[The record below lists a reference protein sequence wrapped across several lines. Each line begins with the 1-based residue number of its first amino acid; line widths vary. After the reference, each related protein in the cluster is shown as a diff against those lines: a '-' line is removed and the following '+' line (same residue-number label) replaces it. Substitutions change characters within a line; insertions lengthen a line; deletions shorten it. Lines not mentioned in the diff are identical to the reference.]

1 MGLAALGHWKTRRLR
16 RQVRK
21 MVPVEN
27 RVCPLPKPATLLGL
41 GHAVTAATLLDLLFE
56 APVPTMPAGQDSIYL
71 EIRARLTTSGESLT
85 QRPDERGER
94 KART

>member
-1 MGLAALGHWKTRRLR
+1 
-16 RQVRK
+16 

-27 RVCPLPKPATLLGL
+27 RVCPLPKPATRLGL
-41 GHAVTAATLLDLLFE
+41 GHSVSAARLLDLLFK
-56 APVPTMPAGQDSIYL
+56 APVPTILAGQDSIYL
-71 EIRARLTTSGESLT
+71 EIRASLTTSGESLT